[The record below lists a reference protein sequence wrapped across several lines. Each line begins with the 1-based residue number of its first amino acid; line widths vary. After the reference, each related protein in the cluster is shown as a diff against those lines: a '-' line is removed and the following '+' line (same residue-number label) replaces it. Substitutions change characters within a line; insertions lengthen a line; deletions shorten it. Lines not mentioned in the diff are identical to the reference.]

1 MFFFKKYIYKFI
13 FWLYSQLH
21 INYVTLDKLPKFLGM
36 TLIDIG
42 FVTVIAL
49 LLVLTLVFLFKF
61 TMFKT
66 TFAFGLLTAI
76 VFIVACYNNSYS
88 SCKFPDRFDIVKE
101 VYPKKVYT
109 KTDTEYVKKSL
120 KLVDPLSV
128 KSIKDSSI
136 EIYDGYKKDSNSY
149 HIDKRKYIDES
160 GKTVK
165 VSEQNYDAF
174 DEKASEIIKETTTKT
189 DFYYFTESLVYKD
202 NPSQY
207 VKYTVVFK
215 LDSEQV
221 DKAKQLEKQSDEN
234 KKISENSEKFFND

>member
-1 MFFFKKYIYKFI
+1 MFFFTKYIYKFL

-21 INYVTLDKLPKFLGM
+21 INYVTLDKVPKFLGM

-42 FVTVIAL
+42 FVIVIAL

-66 TFAFGLLTAI
+66 TLAFGLLTAI

-88 SCKFPDRFDIVKE
+88 SSKFWDRFDIVKE

-109 KTDTEYVKKSL
+109 KTDTEHAKKSL

-128 KSIKDSSI
+128 KSIKDDSI

-149 HIDKRKYIDES
+149 QIDKRKYVDES

-174 DEKASEIIKETTTKT
+174 DEKASEIVKETTTKT
-189 DFYYFTESLVYKD
+189 DLYYFNESLVHKD
-202 NPSQY
+202 DPSQD

-215 LDSEQV
+215 LDPEQV

-234 KKISENSEKFFND
+234 KKVSENSEKFFND